1 MSSSPPRAEAQVL
14 RRTRLRLALWSGS
27 TTLIVLLILGVIV
40 YAFVAQQLA
49 RDSEEQL
56 RARATLIAELK
67 DPTIEPADAS
77 TLGLVAAA
85 EKAGVLFG
93 GPLSGTIAITA
104 EMPDSAAN
112 DLSRK
117 TGASDKTGLQRAGTP
132 TAVELAAKQPSLTLK
147 KRIADAA
154 VDSGSTDG
162 SDLTLKDIDGV
173 PTRILSVDAGTPE
186 EPFVVHVIADRTIEL
201 RTLSN
206 LALAMLIGGFLVVV
220 AATAAGWVYSGRA
233 LVPIRASLRRQ
244 REFAADASHEL
255 RTPLTVLRN
264 ELELLARH
272 PGEPADPE
280 LLADATA
287 ETERMARLVDELLL
301 LARTDADQAPL
312 DRRPTDLAEAAFD
325 AAEALTGEAEQRSV
339 RVEVDASPAPL
350 SGDPDRLRQLAAIL
364 VDNAI
369 KHGRAGGHVWVRV
382 RSDEA
387 DARLE
392 VADDGAGIAPE
403 DRERIFLRFWR
414 GCDTRAPGS
423 GLGLPIARWIVD
435 AHDGRI
441 HVAERPEGGTRI
453 VVTLPR

>member
-1 MSSSPPRAEAQVL
+1 M
-14 RRTRLRLALWSGS
+14 RRTRLRLALWSGG
-27 TTLIVLLILGVIV
+27 TTLVVLLLLGVIV

-56 RARATLIAELK
+56 RARATLVAELK

-77 TLGLVAAA
+77 ALGLVAAA
-85 EKAGVLFG
+85 DKTGVLFG
-93 GPLSGTIAITA
+93 GPLSGTIAITS

-112 DLSRK
+112 ELSKKAAAGARTDLK
-117 TGASDKTGLQRAGTP
+117 EAGALTEE
-132 TAVELAAKQPSLTLK
+132 ELAAKQASLALMD
-147 KRIADAA
+147 RIADAT
-154 VDSGSTDG
+154 VDTGSIDD
-162 SDLTLKDIDGV
+162 SALTLKVIDGV
-173 PTRILSVDAGTPE
+173 PARVFSVQAGTPE
-186 EPFVVHVIADRTIEL
+186 EPFVVHVLADRTIEL

-206 LALAMLIGGFLVVV
+206 LALAMLIGGLLVVV

-233 LVPIRASLRRQ
+233 LVPIRASLGRQ

-264 ELELLARH
+264 DLELLARR
-272 PGEPADPE
+272 PGEPADSE
-280 LLADATA
+280 LLADAAA

-301 LARTDADQAPL
+301 LARTDADQAPI
-312 DRRPTDLAEAAFD
+312 DRRSTDLAEAAFD
-325 AAEALTGEAEQRSV
+325 AAEALTGEAEERSV

-350 SGDPDRLRQLAAIL
+350 NGDPDRLRQLATIL

-369 KHGRAGGHVWVRV
+369 KHGRTGGHVWVRV

-387 DARLE
+387 GASLE
-392 VADDGAGIAPE
+392 VADDGPGIAPE
-403 DRERIFLRFWR
+403 DRERIFSRFWR
-414 GCDTRAPGS
+414 GSDTRTRGS
-423 GLGLPIARWIVD
+423 GLGLAIARWIVD

-441 HVAERPEGGTRI
+441 RVAERPEGGARI